1 MAVVTVLVAVDV
13 IVDDIDEVKVVLAV
27 VLPEVDSVDEAEDDA
42 DVETVVDGVVVSDPV
57 TVED

>member
-1 MAVVTVLVAVDV
+1 MLVAVDV